1 MTRQLVGLRFAEHRQ
16 AAKRKLE
23 EWRDY
28 ERMKP
33 GVFPEDAL
41 TATGALGIQSYFLPD
56 LRVVAGHGLVDA
68 TVARN
73 PVARPNSERLM
84 AHDRRPPP
92 GYVLEERGV
101 NIMVL
106 PSALSEQEAL
116 GRGAYA
122 LELAPEL
129 WMPFDAADHEWVL
142 SSFDQGK
149 LRIREDPESRWQLQ
163 VNAIRRY
170 EEGAR

>member
-1 MTRQLVGLRFAEHRQ
+1 MTRQFVGLRFAEHRE
-16 AAKRKLE
+16 AARLKLADRK
-23 EWRDY
+23 DY
-28 ERMKP
+28 EGTKR

-56 LRVVAGHGLVDA
+56 LRVVDGHGLVDR

-73 PVARPNSERLM
+73 PVASSNNERLM

-106 PSALSEQEAL
+106 PSAISAEEAL
-116 GRGAYA
+116 GRGAYS
-122 LELAPEL
+122 LEAGPGL
-129 WMPFDAADHEWVL
+129 WMPFDAADRDWVF
-142 SSFDQGK
+142 SSFDRRK
-149 LRIREDPESRWQLQ
+149 LRMREQPESRWELQ
-163 VNAIRRY
+163 VDAIRRY
-170 EEGAR
+170 EEGSR